1 MGKRRGSDDQPQV
14 ESYWIVRGLGMD
26 FGVTSILAVNR
37 YEDQR
42 QGPGPAKGSAFALE
56 PQHRLAHGLAYEV
69 VGFGVGV
76 PVVALIGGGEFLVAP
91 EVAGGHEG
99 DGALEFGVGGDG
111 GLGLHQR
118 ESAGVGFFWAGHAG
132 LGDDEG

>member
-14 ESYWIVRGLGMD
+14 GSLDWAGPGNGLRGD
-26 FGVTSILAVNR
+26 SILAVNR
-37 YEDQR
+37 YEDRR

-111 GLGLHQR
+111 GLGLHQ
-118 ESAGVGFFWAGHAG
+118 
-132 LGDDEG
+132 